1 MFDPQ
6 KLLDEFLGAGR
17 GGPASGHTPASA
29 QSGAQGGSGGGS
41 GQPGGSIQEQIGGF
55 FGDGNSALKGALAG
69 GLATYLL
76 GSKRGRRLGGKAVK
90 YGGMALV
97 AGLAYK
103 AWQNH
108 QAKNAGAMPA
118 PQNQP
123 QLSHQ
128 AAAEL
133 PSPEGTAFQPEGQ
146 EANERASLM
155 LSAMIA
161 AAKADGYIDAGEQQ
175 AIFARI
181 DELALDPEE
190 KGVLMDEMRRP
201 LSIGDLV
208 EKVPNQETA
217 VELYTASLLAI
228 DPDHPAEKA
237 YLDMLAARLGLPEEL
252 TAEIRRTTDEVQE

>member
-6 KLLDEFLGAGR
+6 KLLDEFLGAGST
-17 GGPASGHTPASA
+17 GGAKGARQPAEA
-29 QSGAQGGSGGGS
+29 GARSIQE
-41 GQPGGSIQEQIGGF
+41 GSIQEKIGGF
-55 FGDGNSALKGALAG
+55 FGDRDAALKGALAG

-76 GSKRGRRLGGKAVK
+76 GSKRGRRLTGKAAK

-108 QAKNAGAMPA
+108 QAKNDRSKNAGAA

-128 AAAEL
+128 APAEL
-133 PSPEGTAFQPEGQ
+133 PSPAGTAFQPQGR

-161 AAKADGYIDAGEQQ
+161 AARADGYIDPREQE

-181 DELALDPEE
+181 DALDLEPEE
-190 KGVLMDEMRRP
+190 KGALVDEMRRP
-201 LSIGDLV
+201 LSIDDLV
-208 EKVPNQETA
+208 EKTPNEEA
-217 VELYTASLLAI
+217 AAELYAASLLAI

-237 YLDMLAARLGLPEEL
+237 YLDMLAARLGLPEGL
-252 TAEIRRTTDEVQE
+252 TAEIRRATDEAQE